1 MSQFFAIVCI
11 VFLVVMYVLPLLA
24 SRQFGKANALRRAR
38 RDSPQLQTV
47 LASKAP
53 SDRDA
58 MLTSLIASSGDTANK
73 TLDTLIAPTAEEE
86 AFRAKGR
93 TINKWANWALLAAL
107 ASLILS
113 IIL

>member
-11 VFLVVMYVLPLLA
+11 VFLVVLPLLA
-24 SRQFGKANALRRAR
+24 SRQFGKADALRRAR
-38 RDSPQLQTV
+38 RDSPQLQAV
-47 LASKAP
+47 LASKTP
-53 SDRDA
+53 SDRDT
-58 MLTSLIASSGDTANK
+58 MLTSLIASCGDTANK

-107 ASLILS
+107 VSLFLS